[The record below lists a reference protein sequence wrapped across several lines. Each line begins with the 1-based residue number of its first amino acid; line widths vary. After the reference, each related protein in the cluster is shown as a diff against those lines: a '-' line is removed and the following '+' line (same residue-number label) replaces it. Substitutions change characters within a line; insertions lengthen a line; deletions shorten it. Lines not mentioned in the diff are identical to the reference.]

1 MCPESADTR
10 NLSMRQY
17 IQSLSEYRKEGKN
30 GCIVMNCNPFT
41 LGHQYLV
48 EYASKRVD
56 HLYLFVVEED
66 KSFFPF
72 RDRLE
77 LVKKGVEK
85 FPNVEVLPSGRFII
99 SAYTF
104 PGYFLKDG
112 NKEIEMDASMDVE
125 IFGKYI
131 AKALDIRVRFVG
143 EEPNDY
149 VTRVYNDHLVFPYK
163 PTLYPVPFNIF
174 SKNLNILDHF
184 SFFLY
189 FHPSGNSQEM
199 YKLR

>member
-1 MCPESADTR
+1 MHRYE
-10 NLSMRQY
+10 L
-17 IQSLSEYRKEGKN
+17 QSL
-30 GCIVMNCNPFT
+30 
-41 LGHQYLV
+41 YLRTSV
-48 EYASKRVD
+48 SGGICFEKVD

-85 FPNVEVLPSGRFII
+85 FANVEVLPSGRFII

-149 VTRVYNDHLVFPYK
+149 VTRMYNDQMRTILPEYGVELEIIKRKENRGEVVSASRVRALLKQHDFAQIREI
-163 PTLYPVPFNIF
+163 VPETTYTY
-174 SKNLNILDHF
+174 LMQH
-184 SFFLY
+184 Y
-189 FHPSGNSQEM
+189 Q
-199 YKLR
+199 